1 MFVYVVACW
10 LTSICLWQ
18 TVWSKCFCN
27 YGNVTPCHLNVQL
40 PTQHF
45 AVQSFHFLFDNIIPG
60 SWQCV
65 CEVLWQQCTTTEVH
79 NGTKSHKVVATHN
92 QEDTQT
98 RLPKPQRREHNSRE
112 NKRTQLC
119 FFFCFILG
127 ELPQL
132 FSQPAELRAACTGL
146 SPQPRLQQ
154 HTPHPPDWPCHT
166 TAHKNPPQTGHKR
179 VRPTHG
185 HTYPNTRLPTIN
197 HYSGGLG
204 GCF

>member
-1 MFVYVVACW
+1 MF
-10 LTSICLWQ
+10 
-18 TVWSKCFCN
+18 CFCD
-27 YGNVTPCHLNVQL
+27 YDNVTLCHLNVRL

-45 AVQSFHFLFDNIIPG
+45 VVQRFHFLVDTIIPG
-60 SWQCV
+60 SGLCL
-65 CEVLWQQCTTTEVH
+65 CEVLWRQSPTTEVH
-79 NGTKSHKVVATHN
+79 NRTECHNGVATHN

-98 RLPKPQRREHNSRE
+98 RLPNPQRREHNSPE
-112 NKRTQLC
+112 NKGTEL
-119 FFFCFILG
+119 FFLCFILG
-127 ELPQL
+127 ELPRL
-132 FSQPAELRAACTGL
+132 FSQPAELTAACTGL

-166 TAHKNPPQTGHKR
+166 TAHQNPPQTGHKR
-179 VRPTHG
+179 AQPIHR